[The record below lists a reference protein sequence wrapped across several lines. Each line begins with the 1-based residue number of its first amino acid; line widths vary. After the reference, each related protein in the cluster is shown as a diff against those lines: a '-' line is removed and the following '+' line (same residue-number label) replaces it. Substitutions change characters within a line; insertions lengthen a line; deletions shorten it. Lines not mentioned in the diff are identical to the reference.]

1 MTKKMETGVPE
12 LHPVPV
18 VSTWHHIGI
27 DFIGPLKYKSRQGN
41 KYILTISDYFSKFTQ
56 AFACKDKEAVTVCD
70 ALFKVRTYIKLYLY
84 IGKNMAVMLCI

>member
-1 MTKKMETGVPE
+1 MTKKMKTGVPE

-27 DFIGPLKYKSRQGN
+27 DFVGPLKYKSRQGN
-41 KYILTISDYFSKFTQ
+41 RCILTVSDYFSKFTQ

-70 ALFKVRTYIKLYLY
+70 TLFKVTVD
-84 IGKNMAVMLCI
+84 ACI